1 MKKSVKK
8 FLSVFMAII
17 MVALSGVTSFAM
29 DESEWATVFESADA
43 KAGLTVFVG
52 SDESERNFTW
62 YTEKENTPY
71 VAVSADALFA
81 DAEKFTGTT
90 EKASDGDYVNHV
102 TVTGLEYNTTYYY
115 KATSGAYESEVYSF
129 TTASEKEFKAVYMT
143 DIHISADSEE
153 NPDSIFNN
161 SLNLNNAL
169 EDAFARENDISVLLS
184 AGDQASDGL
193 ECEYKGFSV
202 SPWLKTISV
211 ATSIGNHDRKGV
223 EYKTYTNLPNE
234 YEEAKISSYIGDNYW
249 FVKGDVLFL
258 CVDTNNASGEDHA
271 AFVHKAVNAN
281 PDVKW
286 KVLMA
291 HHDLY
296 SGRIPH
302 RESENALIRMMWAP
316 IVDEYGIDLVLL
328 GHSHFYTVSNVL
340 YNNKTVAPLAA
351 EMIDPA
357 GALYM
362 VSCSINRPREEEE
375 LGLNEDV
382 IGFDYLTLEPTYNIL
397 TCSEDSITV
406 ESYEVGAEDAFN
418 SFTITKTTKDGGH
431 EYKENAILTMFN
443 NLVRKIGTIYA
454 LFNNIGRYS
463 DLTEDGFDVD
473 FFACVFG
480 K

>member
-8 FLSVFMAII
+8 FLSVFMAVI

-71 VAVSADALFA
+71 VTVSADALFA

-184 AGDQASDGL
+184 AGVL
-193 ECEYKGFSV
+193 SV
-202 SPWLKTISV
+202 GSL
-211 ATSIGNHDRKGV
+211 SIGLFSSGV
-223 EYKTYTNLPNE
+223 EG
-234 YEEAKISSYIGDNYW
+234 S
-249 FVKGDVLFL
+249 VV
-258 CVDTNNASGEDHA
+258 V
-271 AFVHKAVNAN
+271 
-281 PDVKW
+281 
-286 KVLMA
+286 
-291 HHDLY
+291 
-296 SGRIPH
+296 
-302 RESENALIRMMWAP
+302 
-316 IVDEYGIDLVLL
+316 
-328 GHSHFYTVSNVL
+328 
-340 YNNKTVAPLAA
+340 
-351 EMIDPA
+351 
-357 GALYM
+357 
-362 VSCSINRPREEEE
+362 
-375 LGLNEDV
+375 
-382 IGFDYLTLEPTYNIL
+382 
-397 TCSEDSITV
+397 
-406 ESYEVGAEDAFN
+406 
-418 SFTITKTTKDGGH
+418 
-431 EYKENAILTMFN
+431 
-443 NLVRKIGTIYA
+443 
-454 LFNNIGRYS
+454 
-463 DLTEDGFDVD
+463 
-473 FFACVFG
+473 
-480 K
+480 